1 VSINLTD
8 AAKYYQELPHQ
19 VEAWNWLQQTLSPE
33 DLSVFADKYREA
45 PKEEFDNT
53 WDGVYAAAKKQV
65 PNSRSALLLN
75 GLSRVPGESTQLVLI
90 ITSASKQPKA
100 TVVTYKPK
108 RFTTVK
114 K

>member
-53 WDGVYAAAKKQV
+53 WDGVYAAAKKAGAKFPECV
-65 PNSRSALLLN
+65 AAN